1 MSPLPLPPF
10 LSFTLSLSLSL
21 SLGYW
26 SNCLKL
32 ANLEDYDLGQS
43 WNSNLI
49 PPFPLLQKLKSF
61 ITSLRYCKSLA
72 TLVVTGRGDLVLIVV
87 YKLVRN

>member
-1 MSPLPLPPF
+1 MSPLPLPSF
-10 LSFTLSLSLSL
+10 LSVTLSLSL
-21 SLGYW
+21 SLGYG
-26 SNCLKL
+26 SNRLKL

-61 ITSLRYCKSLA
+61 ITSYEIASLWQH
-72 TLVVTGRGDLVLIVV
+72 
-87 YKLVRN
+87 

>member
-10 LSFTLSLSLSL
+10 LSFTLSLSL
-21 SLGYW
+21 GYG

-32 ANLEDYDLGQS
+32 ANLEEYDLGQS

-49 PPFPLLQKLKSF
+49 PPPLPCYKNLNHSLQAYD
-61 ITSLRYCKSLA
+61 IASL
-72 TLVVTGRGDLVLIVV
+72 
-87 YKLVRN
+87 

>member
-10 LSFTLSLSLSL
+10 LSFTLSLSL
-21 SLGYW
+21 GYG

-32 ANLEDYDLGQS
+32 ANLEEYDLGQS

-49 PPFPLLQKLKSF
+49 PPPPLLQKFKSF
-61 ITSLRYCKSLA
+61 ITSL
-72 TLVVTGRGDLVLIVV
+72 
-87 YKLVRN
+87 

>member
-21 SLGYW
+21 SLSLGYG
-26 SNCLKL
+26 SNRLKL

-43 WNSNLI
+43 WKSNLI
-49 PPFPLLQKLKSF
+49 PPSPLLQKLKSF
-61 ITSLRYCKSLA
+61 ITSL
-72 TLVVTGRGDLVLIVV
+72 
-87 YKLVRN
+87 